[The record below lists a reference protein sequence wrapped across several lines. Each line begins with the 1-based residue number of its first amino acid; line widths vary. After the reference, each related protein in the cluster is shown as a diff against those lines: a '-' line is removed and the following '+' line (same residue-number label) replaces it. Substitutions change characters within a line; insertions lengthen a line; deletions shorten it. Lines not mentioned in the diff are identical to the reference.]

1 MKPNVPYAPFTIDK
15 NEVLRAL
22 ITKPES
28 VSNVQ
33 LQWLRNQYPPNDYMQ
48 VLLAPYEHQAFA
60 RETSEQGP
68 LQAAGQGL
76 LMIPGYQ
83 AKKAV
88 MGGGRTGSSLDE
100 LLSGLKGV
108 GQGLSNYFN
117 PFVPGGGAGW

>member
-1 MKPNVPYAPFTIDK
+1 MPYAPFTIDK
-15 NEVLRAL
+15 NTVIHGLL
-22 ITKPES
+22 TDPQS
-28 VSNVQ
+28 LSNVQ

-48 VLLAPYEHQAFA
+48 QVLAPYEHQAFA

-83 AKKAV
+83 AKKAL
-88 MGGGRTGSSLDE
+88 MGGGRTGPSLSE
-100 LLSGLKGV
+100 LLSGWHGM

-117 PFVPGGGAGW
+117 PFSPSGGLGW